1 MNTKGPT
8 SAATLAE
15 AAAEMTAYRAS
26 IPISDCTTTT
36 TGRQRK
42 VSDFLNHGQEN
53 AVPLRQ
59 LMAITGADGRSIRE
73 KIAAERLAGAYS
85 VGQCDGVLLAGE
97 RGGSGEIC
105 PQYAA

>member
-1 MNTKGPT
+1 MNTKKAPT

-53 AVPLRQ
+53 AVPLR
-59 LMAITGADGRSIRE
+59 LFCRTMR
-73 KIAAERLAGAYS
+73 
-85 VGQCDGVLLAGE
+85 
-97 RGGSGEIC
+97 RGTTCRGTRGSGRDLSAVCGIERRRSSGRRR
-105 PQYAA
+105 PWRGAKLTD